1 MDDEP
6 DADEADFDDDLAV
19 IDDSPLCDPAFTF
32 RDGENDIIPF

>member
-19 IDDSPLCDPAFTF
+19 IDDSPLCEPAFTYT
-32 RDGENDIIPF
+32 DNGDQIVPF